1 MVVTHK
7 MTCNNGVYRCDDVD
21 ITVEEW
27 SRALYS
33 IPNNTFKYLMM
44 LFYMPNHECTCN
56 AAGEKYGVHSSSFIA
71 PVTSIAKKA
80 MDIASRFDVVAYDNN
95 ADKRYWIVPMQE
107 GYSTK
112 NGFVW
117 KMRDELV
124 EAIRSVLLDK
134 LIVFYKK
141 LHKKEPFGG
150 YAERYKWQLVHD
162 CKGKNPIEIID
173 LLAKK
178 DNNNLLYNINLS
190 SLQHIKKANPKELS
204 KAINSLFDESKEL
217 KERLNKFRADLVT
230 ITVGSDTP
238 PGDERTAAAF
248 LTCRDV
254 DRYAFYMHDITYSP
268 YLTYLGILK
277 SKGKNTNYPQFLQ
290 TLRLLAQKVSTDNE
304 LKEMIEKA
312 TDGLEQSD
320 LMTAQTI
327 LWCVQNYW
335 NDILGIENMSKEN
348 KSKDL
353 SGNKPK
359 GMVSEETKRAV
370 QLLENSGQ
378 IILQGAPGCG
388 KTYITTELA
397 VYLCDGS
404 VPSTR
409 EQLKKRYK
417 ELQSEG
423 RIYFTTFHQSLDYE
437 EFVEGLKP
445 DTDSLNDKDMRF
457 VVKPGIFKRI
467 CMAASATTTSNLKEA
482 YSAFAEDLVNG
493 DDIYKIN
500 LPNGSVFGVTINS
513 KGNLSLYTGK
523 DFKLNGT
530 LTYENIEKFFYGADL
545 GYWQCYFKGVI
556 DVLTKNYKLT
566 AENKDANKPYVLV
579 IDEINR
585 ANVSK
590 VLGELITLLEKSKR
604 LGGDDEF
611 TVTLPYSGEKFGVPD
626 NLYIIGTMNTADRSL
641 GYIDYAVRRRFA
653 FMTLES
659 QSDVIRDYYHNE
671 GELMEKE
678 ISLFTSVRDLIKD
691 NLNSD
696 FDLKDIMIG
705 HSYFLAKSGDE
716 YKLNLE
722 YKIRPLLEEYLR
734 DGIIVDNGEMR
745 TAIANIG
752 K

>member
-27 SRALYS
+27 CRALYS
-33 IPNNTFKYLMM
+33 IPNNSFKYLMM
-44 LFYMPNHECTCN
+44 LFHMPNHECTCN

-204 KAINSLFDESKEL
+204 KAINSLFDESIEL

-268 YLTYLGILK
+268 YLTYLGIRK

-290 TLRLLAQKVSTDNE
+290 TLKLLAQKVSTDNE

-423 RIYFTTFHQSLDYE
+423 RISFTTFHQSLDYE

-467 CMAASATTTSNLKEA
+467 CMAASAA
-482 YSAFAEDLVNG
+482 D
-493 DDIYKIN
+493 
-500 LPNGSVFGVTINS
+500 
-513 KGNLSLYTGK
+513 GNNT
-523 DFKLNGT
+523 
-530 LTYENIEKFFYGADL
+530 
-545 GYWQCYFKGVI
+545 
-556 DVLTKNYKLT
+556 
-566 AENKDANKPYVLV
+566 NKPYVLI

-611 TVTLPYSGEKFGVPD
+611 TVILPYSGEKFGVPD